1 MSDFETHERGT
12 AKEIALSRALAN
24 VVNDHFNEMPN
35 DIKDAYMELQAHYNY
50 NVMGENFE
58 WNE

>member
-12 AKEIALSRALAN
+12 AKELRLSRALAN

-50 NVMGENFE
+50 NVMG
-58 WNE
+58 